1 MKTLLSNL
9 SSVDTKFEKKIT
21 KPSYFQISGHSGET
35 TYKINPEMSFE
46 EISELISSR
55 MFEVLINSKT
65 QTDSKAINK

>member
-9 SSVDTKFEKKIT
+9 SSVDTRFEEKVA

-46 EISELISSR
+46 EISELISNR
-55 MFEVLINSKT
+55 MFNILINSSTK
-65 QTDSKAINK
+65 SK